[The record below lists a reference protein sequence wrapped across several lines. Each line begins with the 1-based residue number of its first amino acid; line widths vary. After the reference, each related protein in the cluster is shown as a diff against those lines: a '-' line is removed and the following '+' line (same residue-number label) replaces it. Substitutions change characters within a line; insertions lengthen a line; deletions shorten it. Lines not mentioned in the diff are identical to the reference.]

1 MDWIE
6 IEKTENV
13 PKGTMKLVKTK
24 GKGITV
30 ANVGGTFYAFSDRC
44 PHMNSPLHL
53 GVLKDNVVTC
63 PLHYSTFDV
72 TTGKK
77 LSEPK
82 MGMPQEM
89 MAKLPEDFLQ
99 MFSQMGEIMAKIET
113 PDLKTYEVKV
123 EGDCIFVRA

>member
-13 PKGTMKLVKTK
+13 PEGTMKLVKTK
-24 GKGITV
+24 GKDITV
-30 ANVGGTFYAFSDRC
+30 TNIGGTFYAFSDRC

-63 PLHYSTFDV
+63 PLHYGTFDI

-82 MGMPQEM
+82 MDMPPEI
-89 MAKLPEDFLQ
+89 MAKLPEDFLR
-99 MFSQMGEIMAKIET
+99 MYSQMGEVMAKIET
-113 PDLKTYEVKV
+113 LDLKTYEVKV
-123 EGDCIFVRA
+123 EGNHIFIRT